1 MLTTQLFLREA
12 VMRYVVTLDGIP
24 FGEVE
29 LVGAPRAIGTLRP
42 DHAYAARGLRKR
54 ACALGIAL
62 RLVGSDRVERSRT
75 SRALAAA
82 VAQMH
87 VLQDR
92 LGLRDADGRSVAIV
106 HVIVVEFPRDRQPL
120 VVAQL
125 REQAS
130 PVLAEPYTRIGQ
142 PGDQSR
148 PAA

>member
-1 MLTTQLFLREA
+1 
-12 VMRYVVTLDGIP
+12 MRYSVTLDGIP

-42 DHAYAARGLRKR
+42 DHAYAARGIRKR

-62 RLVGSDRVERSRT
+62 RLVGSDRVDGT
-75 SRALAAA
+75 VASRALAAA

-87 VLQDR
+87 LLQDR

-106 HVIVVEFPRDRQPL
+106 HVAVVEFPRDRRPM

-125 REQAS
+125 REQAA
-130 PVLAEPYTRIGQ
+130 PVLAESYARVRK

>member
-1 MLTTQLFLREA
+1 
-12 VMRYVVTLDGIP
+12 MRYSVTLDGIP

-42 DHAYAARGLRKR
+42 DHAFEARGLRKR

-62 RLVGSDRVERSRT
+62 RLVGSDRVDGSVTR
-75 SRALAAA
+75 RALATA
-82 VAQMH
+82 VAHMH
-87 VLQDR
+87 LLQDR

-106 HVIVVEFPRDRQPL
+106 HVLVVEFPRDRQPV

-125 REQAS
+125 REQAA
-130 PVLAEPYTRIGQ
+130 PVLAEAYTRFGK